1 MARISGTT
9 QRPPVDGPLAP
20 TSTGAGGGAVTIE
33 SNSVNVSGQA
43 NFASTGNVGTSFNP
57 SGESLLSEDI
67 DQIIS
72 TTEQRKAASAYF
84 SGGVGIEQDLAVG
97 GFIYGRI
104 SAALTATTSS
114 QILTLATGEN
124 DEFYPT
130 FTNKLVTN
138 KTFQGINNNQDI
150 GADFIYGDPTGTGLG
165 VPITDETHISYNPAL
180 GRLTLN
186 NLHITNTATTTAT
199 NSGSVIVDGGVGIAK
214 DLYVGDGIYPGSTAT
229 STIGSEDEA
238 WATAYME
245 NIYTKFL
252 GNNSGNIVVSPN
264 NGISSPS
271 YGTGGILDIFGG
283 IRVRSGDPIGT
294 APVVTNTLYVTVDGS
309 DTNDG
314 RAMDA
319 SRACRTI
326 NGAVNSPYFQPGTQI
341 LVSPGRYLE
350 DNPVRLKPYT
360 SIRGSDIRT
369 TFIEPI
375 NKTQDL
381 FHVDSG
387 CYINYVT
394 FLNGRSGLLP
404 GEYTNGYNRGAYAT
418 AFPPLPPGEEIDIF
432 HSPYIQNCTNQSGP
446 WLNDGTMF
454 VPNETVQIPFG
465 TGSASWPENTT
476 TILVSF
482 NNLPINGFINAGVSD
497 SYSTEYTGDLQD
509 TTTLI
514 GNLATKNDLLTISN
528 PTLLDAY
535 IMDDTDERWVYTDAP
550 GVGLGQHINVGYKN
564 SGFFDARTLM
574 LANKPFI
581 QWQVVSWINQQILA
595 NASNPASVWYNFKY
609 EQALCYRDVG
619 ILIENVAYDITFGGN
634 EKSIDAGL
642 AYWRGVI
649 SLIADQIPQT
659 TNAIDYLRS
668 LIQQVVVNVPTD
680 ILPAVPQ
687 IPVVYQVINTVM
699 TGGEIAIPSINTAFR
714 TITTIIEDGPEAA
727 PDRFVSTGPDAAY
740 ISAEILLQANR
751 KFIQENTLNYINWNL
766 IVGGANYLPYNKIKC
781 ARDTGLIIDSIA
793 IDLLYPTPSYSQTT
807 FAGLQYYEQNGF
819 TETIQNE
826 IDETIKAVSYLQ
838 QIATK
843 VIQNRTAEE
852 DALAGFYRY
861 SNAVQNTTTQPATA
875 SEVTYLNSEFGII
888 NSILSGNTTGWT
900 DFIVPNGSVSNL
912 PSVQNAF
919 QSLMLNIDYMKEEV
933 DAYVTAQGF
942 VYDSVKCARD
952 TGLIIDALA
961 QDLIFSG
968 TSQTDFAG
976 IQYWNHGSYVGSI
989 ATEITTTT
997 NTINYIKEIAK
1008 KVVVNDTTGY
1018 RYVTIGQV
1026 TDLINA
1032 GTESEVGTIDID
1044 FDVITDIL
1052 TYGIDGVT
1060 DKIIPNSLTTST
1072 NQYVF
1077 NAYNLLIAN
1086 KSYLQDEAI
1095 AYIEATKNTGF
1106 TYDET
1111 RCRTDVGYIIDSVA
1125 FDLLYGGNRQAIQS
1139 GVYYWG
1145 YNGSATAIPGEI
1157 SQTVAAYE
1165 YLKTLVDKVVRGSP
1179 VSPTYQTAVAQL
1191 FPNDIGTVTESATLS
1206 GLVDSIIDIIQN
1218 GPGSVTKAPIGLTRT
1233 TSANELSAA
1242 YALDYNKEFLKAEV
1256 IAYIDS
1262 QLNSF
1267 TYDSNLFKNS
1277 VGYIVNSVAF
1287 DLLHGG
1293 NRQAVQIGLSY
1304 YNQVGGAQQNPQE
1317 TTATSEAFTFLGTV
1331 VNALITD
1338 PSTYL
1343 PYQSTV
1349 LPVTNL
1355 PLSNSTVTTLVT
1367 TLVNTLTN
1375 IISNGPAGYEFTSIN
1390 TQSSNALEVVNA
1402 FNIIEAN
1409 RPFMVA
1415 ETLAWL
1421 DYTYNNTSTFFYSQP
1436 RCERD
1441 TGLIVDAIGMDL
1453 MHDSISESTFA
1464 GLQYWSQESYTGII
1478 ESELT
1483 AVLDATDYVKDAV
1496 VALGITVGSKV
1507 NAATLFSTVTNII
1520 SNGPNGVTNQVNY
1533 GGIVISPTLQA
1544 DVDIIQAAKA
1554 GIQADAISY
1563 INSTYPDLVY
1573 DPAICSRDIGFII
1586 DSVCWDLLHVS
1597 NIQSIKSGVYYWGY
1611 NGGSVLDKELS
1622 KTIDAYNYMKA
1633 LIPNVITNVKIA
1645 NPYQTAVQQITSGT
1659 PATKI
1664 QSNALISKIDVI
1676 LEIIVN
1682 GDTLGKPVTKI
1693 PQSLTPTFD
1702 INAPAAWDR
1711 LQANRAFIQAEVVA
1725 YVNATSNSPTFRYN
1739 QEKCFR
1745 DIGLMVDA
1753 VGQDVVLGGN
1763 QRSIEA
1769 GLSYWS
1775 LGFNY
1780 ISNQVTTTTQAINY
1794 ISEISR
1800 KVIANKV
1807 VDVITGTN
1815 AKQVINTFFRY
1826 GEDYMPQQAVA
1837 RGYQIISDIINKG
1850 PSAAPEVYAGGGLF
1864 SLTGPNG
1871 SDVKISPV
1879 VTSIDLVEDNQ
1890 YLIGLD
1896 KPTVGFASNS
1906 TLFFGNTRI
1915 FPLQDKQVD
1924 TLCLQLTGSKTT
1936 WNQRKVDKIGGMGGA
1951 LIDGAVV
1958 SKRSPIQSFVFDA
1971 YTQLTQGGRG
1981 VRVTNDGYA
1990 QLVSVFTVFSSVG
2003 VQVDNG
2009 GIASIVNSNANF
2021 GDLCLVAK
2029 GYGKRKFSGTV
2040 FNPSFRS
2047 YPFDPG
2053 VDGLDQY
2060 YPNGFWPFRGTAAIF
2075 VPDLAN
2081 RPAIS
2086 LVMEIVPP
2094 RNYKSEFNSPE
2105 LASRGIVLEGFLNA
2119 QPSTGTLVAGTIN
2132 LTDIDTTNVYIDN
2145 KLFVVDQFGYPY
2157 DSSPYLHDEF
2167 NRPIDEN
2174 GNITTTNFI
2183 SNPNFGIWYAG
2194 TGTYV
2199 TDVNYNSIVL
2209 NQPLTSGADF
2219 PFNTN
2224 YFTLYF
2230 CGNAYYTVQSSTV
2243 ANNPYKLN
2251 QNILSANSD
2260 PNFQGPATDQI
2271 SQHAASMNYLNTLIN
2286 YVVTNNTTNQ
2296 GSYYQSTVTQ
2306 ITSSGLTAG
2315 GGTIPFIDLRFG
2327 YLTTILTA
2335 TNINSALS
2343 VVPPKEIVTSGVIP
2357 SGAGDAITLITNN
2370 FEFLGSEV
2378 YSFVKSEYP
2387 AILNGSTGTEQEV
2400 KCQRDVELICQQ
2412 LIYDLETGGN
2422 YNMVYSGLSYWSRSG
2437 TYHVVTLGEAVTNT
2451 ALFPDGATVNFY
2463 QRSYISASGYVF
2475 EYVGAGSNYGAL
2487 PQRGQAD
2494 PIQDQE
2500 TVELDGGKVF
2510 FTSTDQN
2517 GDFRIGPSLVISQ
2530 ATGVISGRTFVQ
2542 SLYANMTPFILAI
2555 E

>member
-1 MARISGTT
+1 LV
-9 QRPPVDGPLAP
+9 PPV
-20 TSTGAGGGAVTIE
+20 TGAGGGAVTIG
-33 SNSVNVSGQA
+33 SNSVNVSGQTT
-43 NFASTGNVGTSFNP
+43 FASTGNVGTSFNP
-57 SGESLLSEDI
+57 AGESLLDTNI

-72 TTEQRKAASAYF
+72 TTAQRKTAGAYF

-104 SAALTATTSS
+104 SSALTATTSS
-114 QILTLATGEN
+114 QILTLATEVN

-130 FTNKLVTN
+130 FTNKLVAN
-138 KTFQGINNNQDI
+138 KTYPGINNGQDI
-150 GADFIYGDPTGTGLG
+150 GADYIYGDPTGTGFG
-165 VPITDETHISYNPAL
+165 VPITDETHISYNPSL

-186 NLHITNTATTTAT
+186 NLHITSTATTTAT
-199 NSGSVIVDGGVGIAK
+199 NSGSVVVDGGVGIAK
-214 DLYVGDGIYPGSTAT
+214 SLYVGDGIYPGSTAT
-229 STIGSEDEA
+229 STIGSENEA
-238 WATAYME
+238 WATSYMQS
-245 NIYTKFL
+245 IYTKFL
-252 GNNSGNIVVSPN
+252 GNSNGDIVVSPN
-264 NGISSPS
+264 NGVNSPS
-271 YGTGGILDIFGG
+271 HGNGGKLDIFGG
-283 IRVRSGDPIGT
+283 IRVRGGDPIGT
-294 APVVTNTLYVTVDGS
+294 APVVSNTLYVTVDGS

-314 RAMDA
+314 RAQDP

-326 NGAVNSPYFQPGTQI
+326 SGAVNSPYYQPGTQI
-341 LVSPGRYLE
+341 LVNAGRYLE
-350 DNPVRLKPYT
+350 DNPIRMKPYT
-360 SIRGSDIRT
+360 SVRGSDIRT

-387 CYINYVT
+387 CYLNYMT

-404 GEYTNGYNRGAYAT
+404 GEYASGYNRGAYAT
-418 AFPPLPPGEEIDIF
+418 AFPPLPPGEEIDLF
-432 HSPYIQNCTNQSGP
+432 HSPYIQNCTNLSGP
-446 WLNDGTMF
+446 WLSDGTMF
-454 VPNETVQIPFG
+454 VPNETVQVPFGVG
-465 TGSASWPENTT
+465 TGSWPANTT
-476 TILVSF
+476 TILISF
-482 NNLPINGFINAGVSD
+482 ENLPINGFVNAGVTD

-514 GNLATKNDLLTISN
+514 GNLNTKNDLASISN

-535 IMDDTDERWVYTDAP
+535 IMDDTNDRWVYTGAP
-550 GVGLGQHINVGYKN
+550 GIELGQSINVGYKN
-564 SGFFDARTLM
+564 PGFFDARTLM

-581 QWQVVSWINQQILA
+581 QWQVVSWVNQQILA
-595 NASNPASVWYNFKY
+595 NASNPASSWYNFKY
-609 EQALCYRDVG
+609 DQELCYRDVG
-619 ILIENVAYDITFGGN
+619 ILIENVAYDVTFGGN
-634 EKSIDAGL
+634 EKSIEAGL
-642 AYWRGVI
+642 AYWKGVI
-649 SLIADQIPQT
+649 SVIADQITQT
-659 TNAIDYLRS
+659 TGAIDYLRS
-668 LIQQVVVNVPTD
+668 LVQQVVVNVSAD

-687 IPVVYQVINTVM
+687 IPVAYQVINTVM
-699 TGGEIAIPSINTAFR
+699 TGGEVAIPSINSSFR
-714 TITTIIEDGPEAA
+714 TITTIIESGPSSA
-727 PDRFVSTGPDAAY
+727 PDLFVSTGPDAAY

-751 KFIQENTLNYINWNL
+751 KFIQENTINYINWHL
-766 IVGGANYLPYNKIKC
+766 ITGGPNYLPYNKIKC

-793 IDLLYPTPSYSQTT
+793 VDLLYPTPSYSQTT
-807 FAGLQYYEQNGF
+807 FAGLQYYDQNGY
-819 TETIQNE
+819 TGTIPDEISETV
-826 IDETIKAVSYLQ
+826 KAVSYLQ

-843 VIQNRTAEE
+843 IIQNRTAEE
-852 DALAGFYRY
+852 DALVGFYRY
-861 SNAVQNTTTQPATA
+861 SNAVQITTTQPATA
-875 SEVTYLNSEFGII
+875 SEVAYLNSEFGII
-888 NSILSGNTTGWT
+888 NSILTGNTTGWT
-900 DFIVPNGSVSNL
+900 DYIIPNGAVSNL
-912 PSVQNAF
+912 PSIQNAYE
-919 QSLMLNIDYMKEEV
+919 LLILNINYMKEEV
-933 DAYVTAQGF
+933 VAYVDAQGF

-952 TGLIIDALA
+952 TGLIVDALA
-961 QDLIFSG
+961 QDLIFNG

-976 IQYWNHGSYVGSI
+976 IQYWNHGTYVGII
-989 ATEITTTT
+989 ATELTTTT
-997 NTINYIKEIAK
+997 NAINYIKELAK
-1008 KVVVNDTTGY
+1008 KVVVNDTTGD
-1018 RYVTIGQV
+1018 RYSLSSQV
-1026 TDLINA
+1026 TDLINV

-1044 FDVITDIL
+1044 FNVITDIL
-1052 TYGIDGVT
+1052 TYGVDGIT
-1060 DKIIPNSLTTST
+1060 DKIIPNNLTTST
-1072 NQYVF
+1072 NQDVF

-1086 KSYLQDEAI
+1086 KSYLKDEAI
-1095 AYIEATKNTGF
+1095 AYIEATKTTGF
-1106 TYDET
+1106 TYNQT
-1111 RCRTDVGYIIDSVA
+1111 TCRRDVGYIIDSVA

-1145 YNGSATAIPGEI
+1145 YNASATAIPGEI
-1157 SQTVAAYE
+1157 TQTVSAYG
-1165 YLKTLVDKVVRGSP
+1165 YLKTLVDKVVRGVT
-1179 VSPTYQTAVAQL
+1179 VSPTYQTAVKQL
-1191 FPNDIGTVTESATLS
+1191 FPNDVGTSSEATTLG
-1206 GLVDSIIDIIQN
+1206 GLVDNIINIIQN
-1218 GPGSVTKAPIGLTRT
+1218 GPGSVTKTPIGLTRT
-1233 TSANELSAA
+1233 TSANKLSAA

-1267 TYDSNLFKNS
+1267 TYDRDLCKRDI
-1277 VGYIVNSVAF
+1277 GYIVHSVAF

-1293 NRQAVQIGLSY
+1293 NRQAIQSGLSY
-1304 YNQVGGAQQNPQE
+1304 YNQVGGVTQIPQE
-1317 TTATSEAFTFLGTV
+1317 TTATSQAFTFLGTL

-1343 PYQSTV
+1343 PYQSKV
-1349 LPVTNL
+1349 RPVTDL
-1355 PLSNSTVTTLVT
+1355 PLSNSTVTNLVT

-1375 IISNGPAGYEFTSIN
+1375 IISNGPTGYGFTPIN
-1390 TQSSNALEVVNA
+1390 TLSSKAPEVVNA
-1402 FNIIEAN
+1402 YNIIEAN

-1415 ETLAWL
+1415 ETLAWI
-1421 DYTYNNTSTFFYSQP
+1421 DYNYNNTSTFFYSQP

-1453 MHDSISESTFA
+1453 MYDSISESTFA
-1464 GLQYWSQESYTGII
+1464 GLQYWSQESYTGRI

-1483 AVLDATDYVKDAV
+1483 AVLGATNYVKTAV
-1496 VALGITVGSKV
+1496 VALGITVGSKA
-1507 NAATLFSTVTNII
+1507 NANTLFTTVTNII
-1520 SNGPNGVTNQVNY
+1520 SNGVTGVTNQVNY
-1533 GGIVISPTLQA
+1533 GGIVISPTIQA
-1544 DVDIIQAAKA
+1544 DVNIIQAAKA
-1554 GIQADAISY
+1554 TIQTNAINY

-1573 DPAICSRDIGFII
+1573 DSAVCRRDIGFII
-1586 DSVCWDLLHVS
+1586 DSVCWDLLHSS

-1633 LIPNVITNVKIA
+1633 LIPNVLTNVKIA
-1645 NPYQTAVQQITSGT
+1645 NPYQTAVQQLTSGT

-1664 QSNALISKIDVI
+1664 QANALISKIDVI
-1676 LEIIVN
+1676 LEIIIS
-1682 GDTLGKPVTKI
+1682 GDTAGHPVTKI
-1693 PQSLTPTFD
+1693 PQSLIQTFD
-1702 INAPAAWDR
+1702 TNASAAWNR

-1725 YVNATSNSPTFRYN
+1725 YVNATSNSPTFSYN
-1739 QEKCFR
+1739 QDLCYR
-1745 DIGLMVDA
+1745 DVGLMVDA

-1769 GLSYWS
+1769 GLSYWAQ
-1775 LGFNY
+1775 GYNY
-1780 ISNQVTTTTQAINY
+1780 VANELTTITQAISF
-1794 ISEISR
+1794 ISEIS
-1800 KVIANKV
+1800 KKIIANRIV
-1807 VDVITGTN
+1807 EPITGTV
-1815 AKQVINTFFRY
+1815 ATQVINTFFRY

-1850 PSAAPEVYAGGGLF
+1850 PAAAPKVYAGGGLY

-1871 SDVKISPV
+1871 ADTKISPT
-1879 VTSIDLVEDNQ
+1879 VTSIDLVAGDQ
-1890 YLIGLD
+1890 YLIGLSE
-1896 KPTVGFASNS
+1896 PAVGFASNS

-1915 FPLQDKQVD
+1915 FPLQDKQAE
-1924 TLCLQLTGSKTT
+1924 TLSLQQTGSKNT

-1951 LIDGAVV
+1951 LIDGAVI

-1981 VRVTNDGYA
+1981 VRITNDGYA

-2029 GYGKRKFSGTV
+2029 GHGKRKFSGTV
-2040 FNPSFRS
+2040 YNPPFRAYPFNP
-2047 YPFDPG
+2047 G
-2053 VDGLDQY
+2053 KDGLDQY
-2060 YPNGFWPFRGTAAIF
+2060 YPNGYWPYKGTVEVF
-2075 VPDLAN
+2075 VPDEAN
-2081 RPAIS
+2081 RPSIS
-2086 LVMEIVPP
+2086 LVMEVVPP
-2094 RNYKSEFNSPE
+2094 TTYKSEYNSPE
-2105 LASRGIVLEGFLNA
+2105 LASHGVVLQGFLNA
-2119 QPSTGTLVAGTIN
+2119 KPSTGTLVAGTIS
-2132 LTDIDTTNVYIDN
+2132 LSDIDTTNVYVKNTVYVI
-2145 KLFVVDQFGYPY
+2145 DQFGYPY
-2157 DSSPYLHDEF
+2157 DSYPYLHDEF
-2167 NRPIDEN
+2167 NRPVDEN
-2174 GNITTTNFI
+2174 GHITTTNFI
-2183 SNPNFGIWYAG
+2183 SNPNYKIWYAE

-2199 TDVNYNSIVL
+2199 TDINFNSIVL

-2219 PFNTN
+2219 AFNTN

-2230 CGNAYYTVQSSTV
+2230 CGNAYYTVQSSSV
-2243 ANNPYKLN
+2243 ANSPYKLN

-2260 PNFQGPATDQI
+2260 VNYQGPITNQI
-2271 SQHAASMNYLNTLIN
+2271 SQHAASMNYLNTLVD
-2286 YVVTNNTTNQ
+2286 YVVTNDNTHQ

-2306 ITSSGLTAG
+2306 VLSNGLTGG

-2343 VVPPKEIVTSGVIP
+2343 IVPPKEIVTTGVIP
-2357 SGAGDAITLITNN
+2357 NGAGDAITLIKDNIN
-2370 FEFLGSEV
+2370 FLSAEV
-2378 YSFVKSEYP
+2378 YSFVKTAYP
-2387 AILNGSTGTEQEV
+2387 TLLNGSTGTEQQV

-2437 TYHVVTLGEAVTNT
+2437 TYHVIELGEAVTNT

-2494 PIQDQE
+2494 PIQKRE